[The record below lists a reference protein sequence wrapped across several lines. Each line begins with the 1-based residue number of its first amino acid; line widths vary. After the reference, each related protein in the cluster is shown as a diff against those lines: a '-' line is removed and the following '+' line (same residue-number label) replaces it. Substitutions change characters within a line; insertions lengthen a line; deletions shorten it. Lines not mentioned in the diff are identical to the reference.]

1 MLHKINRPQS
11 WQQMENLLR
20 FQKNVL
26 SLLCDPKTPVP
37 LDDVAAP
44 HTALLDAFHAHLG
57 TAPGDWFWSKRG
69 RQIKSGGTL
78 LKALKDVV
86 VYVHAHPAEGPKIL
100 TAFHHDTEFHT
111 FQSDTVE
118 KTLFTFDYHTQLT
131 DDARKVLKPLFQA
144 FYTDLLAGGFPASI
158 HGFPPDKFDRDSFI
172 TAFWEAN
179 KEMRVCP
186 ACDGPRSDT
195 EGDKHF
201 DDADHYLPKS
211 EYPFFSL
218 HPANLVPL
226 CLQCNRTF
234 KGDRDPADIL
244 PLTPQERDPLYQQT
258 HGPLTGAFF
267 PYAPQPA
274 ISELTLQ
281 VSRTPA
287 GERQMC
293 FEDRNGMPSRRAASY
308 TRVFHLPNR
317 WTDPLDV
324 QIKSLRNDIKGIGIR
339 DAKRNRLVSETE
351 LKEDIEDILQRRL
364 SSISQ
369 QYYFFVQTSYLRY
382 ALSDNDEFDE
392 LYSQYLGH

>member
-11 WQQMENLLR
+11 WQQMENLLQ
-20 FQKNVL
+20 FQQNVL
-26 SLLCDPKTPVP
+26 SLLCDSATPVP
-37 LDDVAAP
+37 LDDIEAP
-44 HTALLDAFHAHLG
+44 QPTLLAAFHTHLG
-57 TAPGDWFWSKRG
+57 TAPGDWFWGKRG

-86 VYVHAHPAEGPKIL
+86 THVYAHPAEGPKIL
-100 TAFHHDTEFHT
+100 AAFHHDTTFHKDNTNQTT
-111 FQSDTVE
+111 FAFE
-118 KTLFTFDYHTQLT
+118 YHTQLT

-158 HGFPPDKFDRDSFI
+158 HGGPPGNFDRDSFI
-172 TAFWEAN
+172 SAFWEAN
-179 KEMRVCP
+179 KEMSVCP

-234 KGDRDPADIL
+234 KGDRDPADTRS
-244 PLTPQERDPLYQQT
+244 LTPQERDPLYQQT

-267 PYAPQPA
+267 PYAKLPA
-274 ISELTLQ
+274 VSQLTLH
-281 VSRTPA
+281 VTRSPT

-293 FEDRNGMPSRRAASY
+293 FEDHSGMPSRRAASY
-308 TRVFHLPNR
+308 TRVFHIPGR
-317 WTDPLDV
+317 WKGRLDD
-324 QIKSLRNDIKGIGIR
+324 QIKSLRNELAQTGR
-339 DAKRNRLVSETE
+339 SHVRLMRRLSDTE
-351 LKEDIEDILQRRL
+351 LKQEIFYMLDDRIKL
-364 SSISQ
+364 ISQ
-369 QYYFFVQTSYLRY
+369 EENLVVQTSYLRY
-382 ALSDNDEFDE
+382 ALSDSDEFQE
-392 LYSQYLGH
+392 LYSQYLGQ